1 MKKYVVL
8 KACGIS
14 GSFYQPG
21 DTVEL
26 DSDEAGGL
34 LACHQVAEHSG
45 SSKPADRSVKK
56 SAVKKRSK
64 KK

>member
-34 LACHQVAEHSG
+34 LACHQVAEHSVHLNQLI
-45 SSKPADRSVKK
+45 DQ
-56 SAVKKRSK
+56 KRNLL
-64 KK
+64 